1 MNTTWLLF
9 AAGTLA
15 ALAYCTLGLA
25 ASSHFKDKSLGDS
38 DRIFSTGMLWSLA
51 SGRYEAQGQR
61 LCAMGNIAL
70 AIAMASWIGWAV
82 IH

>member
-15 ALAYCTLGLA
+15 GLAYCALGLA
-25 ASSHFKDKSLGDS
+25 ASSHFKEKSLGD
-38 DRIFSTGMLWSLA
+38 DRFFSTGMLWSLA

-70 AIAMASWIGWAV
+70 AIAMASWIGWAI